1 MRKDLVKIQPLRS
14 SFLSCEKDTET
25 ILKTLFVDSKPYS
38 DILKRLLII
47 NNPDCLDLQNEDY
60 KKMIDSISLG
70 EMVDDQGYI
79 RLNPKIARGTHEN
92 IKAYILISFDNFS
105 PSRRNPEFRDCT
117 VNFDIICYM
126 DEWCLDNYQVRP
138 LKICGYIDGILN
150 SLTDKNK
157 MAKSLGNNIHMSGF
171 GAYKFLGCNLAV
183 LNEDISMYTLSYRA
197 LHFTQDLG
205 DMNVE

>member
-92 IKAYILISFDNFS
+92 IKAYIIISFDNFS